1 MAINLKHRKKG
12 LGASESAAALG
23 YSEYKT
29 PLDIYREKLGLA
41 PAFEGNAYTLRGSR
55 LEDIVAQYFGDGIE
69 LEFDEAKVLTISE
82 LYELYPNFQFPSGC
96 ERTFLSKPQY
106 KVVSDNYKQPKQKF
120 LDLFNV
126 KTYPRKKLIVG
137 TDTFVSVEHP
147 FMFSSPDR
155 ILILRPGDLVEING
169 VWQVIENMCGVEI
182 KTAQSFS
189 LNTEEDVIEQ
199 KQEWLFQAYY
209 NMIVTGL
216 RRWYITWAKDFN
228 LQTKYFY
235 IDFDEKLAQEIIN
248 ETSNFWHNHILAEI
262 PPEPQ
267 TVEDNNYLYPN
278 PTSEP
283 PLEATHELYAVL
295 KEYEGYK
302 ADARILEAK
311 AEALKDRIACAVGNS
326 SLITFGGVKVATY
339 NAQTSKRLDTER
351 LKVEMPDVYEQYLQ
365 ISQTRVLRITK
376 PKKEK

>member
-1 MAINLKHRKKG
+1 MAINLQHRKKG

-23 YSEYKT
+23 YSDYKT
-29 PLDIYREKLGLA
+29 PLDIYREKLGLV
-41 PAFEGNAYTLRGSR
+41 PPFEGNAYTLRGSR
-55 LEDIVAQYFGDGIE
+55 LEDIIAQYFGDGIE
-69 LEFDEAKVLTISE
+69 LEFEEAKVLTVQE

-96 ERTFLSKPQY
+96 KRTFISKPQY

-126 KTYPRKKLIVG
+126 RTYSRRKLIIG
-137 TDTFVSVEHP
+137 TDTFASVEHP

-155 ILILRPGDLVEING
+155 VLIIGDFVF
-169 VWQVIENMCGVEI
+169 GVEI
-182 KTAQSFS
+182 KTAQSFT
-189 LNTEEDVIEQ
+189 LNTEDDVIEQ

-216 RRWYITWAKDFN
+216 RRWYIAWAKDFN
-228 LQTKYFY
+228 LQTKFFY

-248 ETSNFWHNHILAEI
+248 ETSKFWYNHILAGV

-283 PLEATHELYAVL
+283 PLEATPQLYEV
-295 KEYEGYK
+295 
-302 ADARILEAK
+302 ILEYNQAK
-311 AEALKDRIACAVGNS
+311 DEEAAAKEKAKKLKDRMACAVGNS
-326 SLITFGGVKVATY
+326 TEIFYGGVKVATY
-339 NAQTSKRLDTER
+339 RMQMRKDLDIER
-351 LKVEMPDVYEQYLQ
+351 LKEEMPEVYEQYCLQ
-365 ISQTRVLRITK
+365 SPSRVWRRVK

>member
-1 MAINLKHRKKG
+1 MINLQHRKNG

-23 YSEYKT
+23 YSQYQT

-41 PAFEGNAYTLRGSR
+41 PPFEGNAYTLRGSR
-55 LEDIVAQYFGDGIE
+55 LEDIVAQYFCDGIE
-69 LEFDEAKVLTISE
+69 LEFEDAKVLTISE
-82 LYELYPNFQFPSGC
+82 LYELYPNFEFPSKC
-96 ERTFLSKPQY
+96 KRTFLSKPQY
-106 KVVSDNYKQPKQKF
+106 KVISDNYKQPKEKF
-120 LDLFNV
+120 LDMFNV
-126 KTYPRKKLIVG
+126 RAYPRKKLVVG
-137 TDTFVSVEHP
+137 TDTFVSIEHP

-155 ILILRPGDLVEING
+155 ILVLKPGDMVEING
-169 VWQVIENMCGVEI
+169 VWQIIEIMCGVEI
-182 KTAQSFS
+182 KTAQSFT

-216 RRWYITWAKDFN
+216 KRWYIAWAKDFN
-228 LQTKYFY
+228 LQTKYFC
-235 IDFDEKLAQEIIN
+235 IDFDEKLAAEIVQ
-248 ETSNFWHNHILAEI
+248 ETSNFWHNHILAGV

-267 TVEDNNYLYPN
+267 TVEDIIYLYPT

-302 ADARILEAK
+302 SSARIAEAN
-311 AEALKDRIACAVGNS
+311 ADALKDKIACAVGNS

-339 NAQTSKRLDTER
+339 NAQTKTSLDTKRLKE
-351 LKVEMPDVYEQYLQ
+351 EMPEVYDQY
-365 ISQTRVLRITK
+365 SQFTNTRVLRITK